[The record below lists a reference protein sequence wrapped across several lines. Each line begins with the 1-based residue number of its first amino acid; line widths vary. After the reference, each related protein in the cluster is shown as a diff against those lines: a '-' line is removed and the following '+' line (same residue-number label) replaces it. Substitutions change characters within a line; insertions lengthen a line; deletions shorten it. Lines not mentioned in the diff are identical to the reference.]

1 MIDFHNHVLP
11 NIDDGSKSLRMS
23 LNMLKLA
30 ADQGI
35 TDVINT
41 VHYMHPKMDNKK
53 VNFKIIENEIT
64 NLQNNL
70 NEANIPV
77 KLHSASEVFFIPEI
91 SKLINDPLATF
102 SKKKYMLIEF
112 YPNLIPELQRKIL
125 FDLKMNGVNPIIAHP
140 ERYLAVQENINI
152 VYDWLNSGCLIQV
165 DAGSVL
171 GSFGNKTKK
180 VSEKIIK
187 NGWCQIVGSDA
198 HNDNK
203 RNFCLFDANKILS
216 KWIGKESNKLT
227 YHNPLA
233 LIQGEDIPI
242 EIEEEIQNDNF
253 FLKFL
258 KKWRNS

>member
-64 NLQNNL
+64 SLQNNL

-102 SKKKYMLIEF
+102 SKK
-112 YPNLIPELQRKIL
+112 
-125 FDLKMNGVNPIIAHP
+125 
-140 ERYLAVQENINI
+140 NI
-152 VYDWLNSGCLIQV
+152 C
-165 DAGSVL
+165 
-171 GSFGNKTKK
+171 
-180 VSEKIIK
+180 
-187 NGWCQIVGSDA
+187 
-198 HNDNK
+198 
-203 RNFCLFDANKILS
+203 
-216 KWIGKESNKLT
+216 
-227 YHNPLA
+227 
-233 LIQGEDIPI
+233 
-242 EIEEEIQNDNF
+242 
-253 FLKFL
+253 
-258 KKWRNS
+258 

>member
-1 MIDFHNHVLP
+1 
-11 NIDDGSKSLRMS
+11 
-23 LNMLKLA
+23 
-30 ADQGI
+30 
-35 TDVINT
+35 
-41 VHYMHPKMDNKK
+41 
-53 VNFKIIENEIT
+53 
-64 NLQNNL
+64 
-70 NEANIPV
+70 
-77 KLHSASEVFFIPEI
+77 
-91 SKLINDPLATF
+91 
-102 SKKKYMLIEF
+102 MLIEF

-242 EIEEEIQNDNF
+242 EIEEEIRNDNF